1 MTIECVQNPQKFIVK
16 YEKNNK
22 YDLYKEE
29 IKMFSSFY
37 IGKDKNS
44 WGGFEHKTIFD
55 DQKFIKNITLTI
67 SKYINPKKSRK
78 EFLIKTVREI
88 IKELKISSNSV
99 NKG

>member
-1 MTIECVQNPQKFIVK
+1 MSCCRVFRINNDVKKRIVVAFGR
-16 YEKNNK
+16 YQPPHC
-22 YDLYKEE
+22 
-29 IKMFSSFY
+29 
-37 IGKDKNS
+37 G
-44 WGGFEHKTIFD
+44 HKTIFD